1 MRIGAGVLLARRYF
15 LTSFKMTLRYRP
27 AEEPGGTDFIIVTP
41 HTHGPMEPSTSV
53 NERMARSMAK
63 AHLHTPLEVS
73 SPANGRMTANG
84 KAPYTMTTVM
94 SLPSFQRVLGTP
106 LTNVRHLRQSKEV
119 HCVSGMFAVA
129 ISVTHLPQ

>member
-53 NERMARSMAK
+53 NERMAK

-84 KAPYTMTTVM
+84 KTPDTMTTVM
-94 SLPSFQRVLGTP
+94 SLPSFQRVLGTLP
-106 LTNVRHLRQSKEV
+106 TNGRH
-119 HCVSGMFAVA
+119 F
-129 ISVTHLPQ
+129 

>member
-53 NERMARSMAK
+53 NERTTSGMAM
-63 AHLHTPLEVS
+63 VS
-73 SPANGRMTANG
+73 IRMLTAGRDSG
-84 KAPYTMTTVM
+84 SGSLVSRGM
-94 SLPSFQRVLGTP
+94 SLS
-106 LTNVRHLRQSKEV
+106 
-119 HCVSGMFAVA
+119 
-129 ISVTHLPQ
+129 